1 MTIQVLVIHLSGPI
15 AGVEE
20 GLHRQDCSCTVLS
33 MPASTTRSPLVH
45 LEQMPDV
52 VMLCA
57 QHCGE
62 ELPVWVKSLR
72 SRFPKAPLL
81 YVGASDDASLK
92 ASVRAGLV
100 GHLAPTDCD
109 TLLGRA
115 LDAVSAGEAWLPRRL
130 VSDIVH
136 HWRRHIS
143 PMPMRDRTTSART
156 H

>member
-20 GLHRQDCSCTVLS
+20 GLRRHHCSSTVLS
-33 MPASTTRSPLVH
+33 MPFSTIQSPLVH

-57 QHCGE
+57 QDCGE
-62 ELPVWVKSLR
+62 DLPQWVKSLR
-72 SRFPKAPLL
+72 SRFPKAPLM
-81 YVGASDDASLK
+81 YVGASGDASLK
-92 ASVRAGLV
+92 AGVRAGLA
-100 GHLAPTDCD
+100 GHLAPAHCD

-136 HWRRHIS
+136 HWRRHHR
-143 PMPMRDRTTSART
+143 PTPEDARTTTARI